1 MEIMDTTLKR
11 LFPYII
17 ILLGLFL
24 LFFLKQAEIAG
35 VFLLVGIVMAIER
48 IWPEK
53 WGTDKKD

>member
-1 MEIMDTTLKR
+1 MDTTLKR